1 MVIFTLANGF
11 KIKEMDMV
19 YIKIKKVLYLKEYGK
34 VILSIEELFNTQQKM
49 DKISMKVKFWEEWE
63 MEKVCTLIA
72 MGDNIKGSIAMIR
85 NQG

>member
-11 KIKEMDMV
+11 KIKEMDMD

-34 VILSIEELFNTQQKM
+34 VILLIEELYNIQQRM
-49 DKISMKVKFWEEWE
+49 GKISMKVKFWEEWE
-63 MEKVCTLIA
+63 MEKVCTLIVR
-72 MGDNIKGSIAMIR
+72 GDNIKGSIVMIR

>member
-34 VILSIEELFNTQQKM
+34 VILLIEELFNTQQKM
-49 DKISMKVKFWEEWE
+49 DKTSMKVKFWEEWE
-63 MEKVCTLIA
+63 MEKVCILIA